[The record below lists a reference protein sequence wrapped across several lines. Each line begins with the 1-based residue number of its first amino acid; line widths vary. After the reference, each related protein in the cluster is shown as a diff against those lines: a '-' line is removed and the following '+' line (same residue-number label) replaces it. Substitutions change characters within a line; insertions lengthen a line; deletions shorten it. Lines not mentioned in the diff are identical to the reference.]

1 MKKLHVNKSQKE
13 SQLLEMYQALANV
26 EPGNTDFTQNVREL
40 LAKIEDLEYKLHRER
55 LLEKQVLK
63 EVFMEDRSLEFR
75 HLLITKYDQLPEDLE
90 GLSLIEL
97 RDLVDKFELEDR
109 TVIEFRMTRAGH
121 TSKVVHKKAA

>member
-1 MKKLHVNKSQKE
+1 MKKLNVNKSEKE
-13 SQLLEMYQALANV
+13 SQLLEMYQALANI
-26 EPGNTDFTQNVREL
+26 EPGNADFTRSVREL
-40 LAKIEDLEYKLHRER
+40 LTKIEELEYKLHRER

-90 GLSLIEL
+90 GLSLIQL